1 MWEPTAEIQAAAA
14 APSRAIG
21 CGGDRRGVSAAQRR
35 DERAQAQRDGAG
47 PGWGGCG
54 SGGRGKRETEAGARP
69 PGGEASGD
77 ERRRGRRRQRSYS
90 GGEGPAPRVS
100 SARAGREQLRAANG
114 GSRFPSR
121 FPSCSGLGSEPAPG
135 WARSEPGGPAP
146 GTGGAAGA
154 VLPKM
159 EAAPPRPG
167 RPAGSSPLRPR
178 SGGSRPPFLAL
189 PEGLLRARG
198 AGGAGSPAGGCGGNQ
213 AVVAQEARRFV
224 RAWPSSGSA
233 ALGTFFC
240 SSLQKEGRGALRVG
254 GEASL

>member
-35 DERAQAQRDGAG
+35 DGRAQAQRDGAG

-114 GSRFPSR
+114 ASRFPSR

-154 VLPKM
+154 PPGPRCPKWRRLRRGLG
-159 EAAPPRPG
+159 APRGAPPSDPALGALG
-167 RPAGSSPLRPR
+167 RPFWLSPRGCCGR
-178 SGGSRPPFLAL
+178 G
-189 PEGLLRARG
+189 G

-240 SSLQKEGRGALRVG
+240 S
-254 GEASL
+254 